1 MAPGMDPVKFRAY
14 LAAEIGERGA
24 DLATL
29 ATKTVWWAQRKTPCR
44 TITGQGAGQPSILG
58 TQ

>member
-1 MAPGMDPVKFRAY
+1 MDPVKFRAY